1 MKNRATLFLF
11 CYCCCC
17 WHHKNHLNYKKGRKS
32 NQIERVNV
40 FLYYWRYST
49 CHAVKKIRKS
59 IFHCM
64 SSSALLAK
72 SLVNA
77 CKHRCIDT
85 TGYSRY
91 HTPTISCQ
99 YVAEVIIYWANIP
112 HFTGWGRHILAI
124 WNCRKYRLVLYIS
137 QSLALCIA
145 KGRMANYVI
154 SQM

>member
-1 MKNRATLFLF
+1 MACLNKTEINLKQEIYVIVVEKTQLQFF
-11 CYCCCC
+11 FVVIVVVVDTN
-17 WHHKNHLNYKKGRKS
+17 HKNQFNYKTGRKS

-99 YVAEVIIYWANIP
+99 FVTEFPLYVWVS
-112 HFTGWGRHILAI
+112 T
-124 WNCRKYRLVLYIS
+124 IS
-137 QSLALCIA
+137 FSDSINWFL
-145 KGRMANYVI
+145 
-154 SQM
+154 